1 MLMLLMLLPVLLP
14 NDPANSAGADSA
26 DAETVA
32 DYAADVD
39 TPVADYADA
48 GAEAPVDAPTA
59 TA

>member
-1 MLMLLMLLPVLLP
+1 MYGYPW
-14 NDPANSAGADSA
+14 NSSYSA
-26 DAETVA
+26 DNEAETVA

-59 TA
+59 ANDDVPADA